1 MQILLIHQGHYIWK
15 ILTSGILTELTDRVY
30 SVTVWDKGGSTINV
44 LGWMLGVPVSVCVCN
59 QRYWCVTRETLSRGL
74 ERTWLDERLTYSEV
88 AFYHVSLKW
97 VYRFKVTKIINHS
110 YFIQSSYGHL
120 LSFFFTDFLRVY

>member
-59 QRYWCVTRETLSRGL
+59 
-74 ERTWLDERLTYSEV
+74 
-88 AFYHVSLKW
+88 
-97 VYRFKVTKIINHS
+97 
-110 YFIQSSYGHL
+110 
-120 LSFFFTDFLRVY
+120 